1 MTPFFDWLQQATI
14 IKRALDEYEKNP
26 QRMLFAMVLALL
38 CAAGAGGAAYKHAEP
53 PPNPVDSVSVG
64 PPVFDSNGMIT
75 ALPQSADAE
84 RRLVETLRKNE
95 ADNES
100 VLALLEQRQ
109 DDADVTQQEID
120 MVGRTGQVEE

>member
-1 MTPFFDWLQQATI
+1 MTPFFEWLQQATI

-26 QRMLFAMVLALL
+26 QRMLFAMMLALL
-38 CAAGAGGAAYKHAEP
+38 CSAGGGVAAYKHAEP
-53 PPNPVDSVSVG
+53 AQNTVDSVPVE

-75 ALPQSADAE
+75 ALPQSTGAE
-84 RRLVETLRKNE
+84 KRLIETLRKNE

-120 MVGRTGQVEE
+120 MVGQTGQVEQ